1 MTASQ
6 ALARF
11 KARTLSPVELLEAL
25 IERAEEVELK
35 VNAFSYR
42 HFDQAMEQAKR
53 AEARFMKSGDDIRP
67 LEGLPIAVKDG
78 AYIKGMPTSSASLAM
93 RDFVPDSTSAH
104 VERILEAGG
113 IIHARSAT
121 PEFSCAAYCHSKLWG
136 VTRNPRNLEYTPG
149 GSSGGSGACLA
160 AGTAA
165 LASGSDIAGS
175 IRIPASCCGVVG
187 YKPPHGR
194 NPVDTLFNLDP
205 YCHTGPMARSLAD
218 AILLQ
223 NVISGPHPQDIAT
236 LRPKLVLPADYQSI
250 KGWKVAYS
258 LDLGFF
264 EVDSEVLANTLNAL
278 DMFSDLGARVE
289 EVMLDWDWSVLEA
302 GSISIRLVH
311 ILRIL
316 LSFSLQVYLCPKIDK
331 IRY

>member
-1 MTASQ
+1 
-6 ALARF
+6 
-11 KARTLSPVELLEAL
+11 
-25 IERAEEVELK
+25 
-35 VNAFSYR
+35 
-42 HFDQAMEQAKR
+42 
-53 AEARFMKSGDDIRP
+53 
-67 LEGLPIAVKDG
+67 
-78 AYIKGMPTSSASLAM
+78 
-93 RDFVPDSTSAH
+93 
-104 VERILEAGG
+104 
-113 IIHARSAT
+113 
-121 PEFSCAAYCHSKLWG
+121 
-136 VTRNPRNLEYTPG
+136 
-149 GSSGGSGACLA
+149 
-160 AGTAA
+160 
-165 LASGSDIAGS
+165 
-175 IRIPASCCGVVG
+175 VVG

-194 NPVDTLFNLDP
+194 NPVDTPFNLDP

-278 DMFSDLGARVE
+278 EMFSDLGARVE